1 MTKFTVTVDETN
13 IVVYEIEADDEDQAY
28 DLISNQRYNHADK
41 IKSGVPADSVINWD
55 IRFVEEVK
63 Q

>member
-28 DLISNQRYNHADK
+28 DLISNQRYNHDL

-55 IRFVEEVK
+55 ITFVEEVE